1 MTYKTRWQ
9 LFFIFVIVLMQPRF
23 LGAQS
28 NSYEG
33 FSVALGAGITRLS
46 HDTLTLKSTIHPAL
60 TFAHQWQLFRNYTIN
75 AAVNITTVG
84 GDNDHPILRY
94 RNQYLGFTVGPRY
107 FFDQNFFV
115 DADLQYALL
124 LKQRMKVLNGSNSSG
139 VQPMRIGNY
148 QSGLNIN
155 AGLGFKLQ
163 DGVTFQVRYAI
174 PTSFSEFNNLQFMV
188 SFASHNLKM
197 RQRGKKF
204 KNIETAFSNPN
215 ECRRLILHRKGL
227 RVLPADVVTVLKNLE
242 DLFLDGNHLT
252 SLPPEIGELE
262 FITRISARNNR
273 IAALPVEI
281 GHLHQLKELYLD
293 YNQLTRIPEE
303 IGQLRDLRFLTLSN
317 NYLTELPAAIGDL
330 INLRE
335 LDVSNNMALL
345 TLPVEM
351 ERLRNL
357 ELLIV
362 DPTTIF
368 PIPFNL
374 PNARL
379 KIIVK
384 YY

>member
-1 MTYKTRWQ
+1 MTCKTRRQ
-9 LFFIFVIVLMQPRF
+9 LIFTFIVMLMQASF
-23 LGAQS
+23 LGAQT

-33 FSVALGAGITRLS
+33 FSAALGAGVTRLD
-46 HDTLTLKSTIHPAL
+46 HDTLTLKTTIHPAL
-60 TFAHQWQLFRNYTIN
+60 TFAHQWQLFQNYTIN
-75 AAVNITTVG
+75 AAVNIATIG

-94 RNQYLGFTVGPRY
+94 RNQYLGFSVGPRY

-124 LKQRMKVLNGSNSSG
+124 LKQRMKVLDGSSSNG
-139 VQPMRIGNY
+139 VQSVRIDKY
-148 QSGLNIN
+148 QSGWNIN
-155 AGLGFKLQ
+155 AGLGFQLQ
-163 DGVTFQVRYAI
+163 DGVTFQLRYAI
-174 PTSFSEFNNLQFMV
+174 PTPFSDFHNLQLMV
-188 SFASHNLKM
+188 SFASHNLKI
-197 RQRGKKF
+197 RQKGKKY
-204 KNIETAFSNPN
+204 KDIETAISSPN
-215 ECRRLILHRKGL
+215 DCRRLILHRKGL
-227 RVLPADVVTVLKNLE
+227 SVLQADVLSELKNLE

-252 SLPPEIGELE
+252 SLPPEIGDLE
-262 FITRISARNNR
+262 YISRISARNNK

-281 GHLHQLKELYLD
+281 GNLSQLKELYLD

-303 IGQLRDLRFLTLSN
+303 IGLLRDLRFLTLSN
-317 NYLTELPAAIGDL
+317 NYLTELPAEIGDL
-330 INLRE
+330 FNLRE

-345 TLPVEM
+345 TLPIEM
-351 ERLRNL
+351 EKLRNL

-384 YY
+384 N